1 MQFTLEEHFKCLSEM
16 YEQVKEV
23 YCLWTLLKRDISE
36 KLSSVYRI
44 FPYFSRHDAS
54 HSRTIITNI
63 ELFLGEERIRKLS
76 ATDTFMLLIC
86 AYTHDYGMALELE
99 EILEILSDEKGE
111 FKSYLRKHT
120 DNNNAAKRLM
130 QYYNKGYSDG
140 NLREL
145 YYSIV
150 LILQEYN
157 RPEHWKGVE
166 KIKVDYD
173 NIFLGRIKARFVKS
187 IIRIC
192 EMHGKDIEEIETLS
206 RNSNGMF
213 ADVFHPRFIAAMIR
227 LGDLLDLDN
236 NRFSKEFVM
245 ALRKEYNS
253 IPDLSN
259 LHYLKHESITHFFI
273 SPMHIDIEAS
283 CEGDNALSVARELY
297 EWLHWLENDCS
308 YLKSEWDV
316 IAQRNFGAAPRIR
329 KKRILVNDLEYHHFV
344 YNLKMEL
351 PSDKIF
357 DLLAGSNVYDNKYV
371 AFREI
376 IQNAMDA
383 TLLQAWKDF
392 YNSVTPKKLNNEC
405 SKEFAKWCLSDKF
418 KNDYRIQ
425 VNVIDDK
432 RDDAVY
438 VEVIDNGIGIDDED
452 LQYMCRI
459 GENNICNPKRH
470 QLISQMPD
478 WFVPS
483 GVFGIGLQSAFQLTD
498 EIEFF
503 TKKAN
508 RTPRHIRFSSY
519 SSNKGK
525 IEVSKCP
532 DTYGEQFRKLS
543 TQGTLVRLKINIK
556 MFKNNDDF
564 DYFDLNFDQS
574 EINNHVVQ
582 VEIIHQL
589 KQYFK
594 INAVNYFP
602 IWFSNYKIIDNSI
615 SNERENIKFTQKTFY
630 DKKFY
635 ETLLSDFFYAFS
647 EKQKIKM
654 YYWDEKKK
662 IFFTIDIPKCK
673 LLDRDTNCVSLE
685 CFDDSFSIKYKYNII
700 SDYRQMFGNDYY
712 NSYAKVIELN
722 NNIIKLSVNV
732 LDKNSENYLN
742 IDRNVLKYNSIKYFD
757 IVECEENMFTKL
769 CDIMIGYNFPEGKP
783 MENELRKIYHLQSKC
798 ESLSF
803 FPKLSVL
810 FARFAEETVFSKFKD
825 KYKSKLENISIQF
838 NDDSNPVEL
847 NLSFFLGS
855 EKSFYVYDDI
865 EIGNFSDVEEF
876 KENAIYIER
885 LYEHFPKNF
894 FVPISVKIQNY
905 GQTNHIIYQCKIRHE
920 LCREPTEVDDDCWKL
935 DCIRLMNYDA
945 NQLVKKAFKPISKY
959 KNLCV
964 YKFPKTFQKSFV
976 FKNVLDNN
984 IVSYILSPFDM
995 ESAKKLFECKNCK
1008 SSELQAHI
1016 REIQDFLE
1024 ENIHFNKC
1032 IDYIKK
1038 NQSSEIT
1045 KQKIKGDYFKLIE
1058 EMAKIFNI
1066 NCSSND
1072 DNINII

>member
-1 MQFTLEEHFKCLSEM
+1 MGQNNMQYTLEEHFESLSEK

-36 KLSSVYRI
+36 KLSSVYRV

-99 EILEILSDEKGE
+99 EILEILSDKNDR
-111 FKSYLRKHT
+111 FKNYLNKYA
-120 DNNNAAKRLM
+120 DSNNAAKRLM
-130 QYYNKGYSDG
+130 QYYSNGDSDG

-150 LILQEYN
+150 LMLQEYN

-166 KIKVDYD
+166 KIKFDYD

-192 EMHGKDIEEIETLS
+192 EIHGKDVEEIATLS

-236 NRFSKEFVM
+236 NRFSREFEI
-245 ALRKEYNS
+245 ALRKDDNS

-283 CEGDNALSVARELY
+283 CEDKNSLSVARELY

-316 IAQRNFGAAPRIR
+316 IAQRDFGAAPRIR
-329 KKRILVNDLEYHHFV
+329 KKKILVNGVEYHHFV
-344 YNLKMEL
+344 YNLRMEL

-376 IQNAMDA
+376 IQNAIDA

-392 YNSVTPKKLNNEC
+392 YNSVSPERLNNDC

-418 KNDYRIQ
+418 KNDYKIQ
-425 VNVIDDK
+425 VNVIEDK
-432 RDDAVY
+432 RDDVVY

-478 WFVPS
+478 WLVPS

-532 DTYGEQFRKLS
+532 DTYSEQFKKLS
-543 TQGTLVRLKINIK
+543 TQGTLVRLKINPK

-574 EINNHVVQ
+574 EINNHVIQ
-582 VEIIHQL
+582 VEIIHQF
-589 KQYFK
+589 KRYFQT
-594 INAVNYFP
+594 NTVNYFP
-602 IWFSNYKIIDNSI
+602 ILFSDYKINCDNI
-615 SNERENIKFTQKTFY
+615 SNDQEHKNYCRKTLSDDEFY
-630 DKKFY
+630 K
-635 ETLLSDFFYAFS
+635 TLLSDSISVFK
-647 EKQKIKM
+647 EDETIKL
-654 YYWDEKKK
+654 YYWNEERK
-662 IFFTIDIPKCK
+662 IFLTIDIPKCK
-673 LLDRDTNCVSLE
+673 LIDATNKIVSLE
-685 CFDDSFSIKYKYNII
+685 CFDNSFSIKYKYNVI
-700 SDYRQMFGNDYY
+700 SDYRQMFGNYY
-712 NSYAKVIELN
+712 DNSYTKVIQLN
-722 NNIIKLSVNV
+722 NNIIKLSVNIF
-732 LDKNSENYLN
+732 DKNPENYLN
-742 IDRNVLKYNSIKYFD
+742 IDRNVLKYAGIKYSD
-757 IVECEENMFTKL
+757 IATCEEKMFTEL
-769 CDIMIGYNFPEGKP
+769 CDMMVSNDFSEGKP
-783 MENELRKIYHLQSKC
+783 RDKEMKKIYNLLVSFQLL
-798 ESLSF
+798 EF
-803 FPKLSVL
+803 FPILSVL
-810 FARFAEETVFSKFKD
+810 FARFADETVLSTFKA
-825 KYKSKLENISIQF
+825 KYKTELENIAIKF
-838 NDDSNPVEL
+838 NDDSNQIKL
-847 NLSFFLGS
+847 NLSVFLGN
-855 EKSFYVYDDI
+855 EKSFYVYDKVEI
-865 EIGNFSDVEEF
+865 EDFPDVDEF
-876 KENAIYIER
+876 KEDAIYIEK
-885 LYEHFPKNF
+885 LYEHFPKHF
-894 FVPISVKIQNY
+894 FVPVSVKIQNY
-905 GQTNHIIYQCKIRHE
+905 EQTNCIMYQCKIRQE
-920 LCREPTEVDDDCWKL
+920 LCAEYTEVDVFCWKL
-935 DCIRLMNYDA
+935 DCIRLKNGDV
-945 NQLVKKAFKPISKY
+945 NQLVKKVFKPISKY
-959 KNLCV
+959 RNLCV
-964 YKFPKTFQKSFV
+964 GRLPKTFQKSSAFR
-976 FKNVLDNN
+976 NVLDDN
-984 IVSYILSPFDM
+984 IVSYILSPFDQK
-995 ESAKKLFECKNCK
+995 SAKKLFECKNCK
-1008 SSELQAHI
+1008 PSELHTHI
-1016 REIQDFLE
+1016 KEIKDFLE
-1024 ENIHFNKC
+1024 GNAHFDKC
-1032 IDYIKK
+1032 IDYIKE
-1038 NQSSEIT
+1038 NQSGKIT
-1045 KQKIKGDYFKLIE
+1045 KQEIKDEYFKLIG
-1058 EMAKIFNI
+1058 EMAEIFNT
-1066 NCSSND
+1066 D
-1072 DNINII
+1072 E